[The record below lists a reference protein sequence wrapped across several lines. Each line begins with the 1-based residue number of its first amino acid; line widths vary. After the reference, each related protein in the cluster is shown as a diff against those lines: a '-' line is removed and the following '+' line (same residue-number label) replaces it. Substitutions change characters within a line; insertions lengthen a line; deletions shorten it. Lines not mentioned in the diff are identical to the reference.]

1 MKALGWLQRARD
13 PLPFTPLHRHELRTA
28 IRLRVFRGSIT
39 AQQRAQTFE
48 EIESDLQDDI
58 LIHIPIP
65 WTNAFAQSE
74 ALAAQYAERLGPR
87 SIDLLHV
94 GLALA
99 LKAKE
104 FLTFDDRQTALAK
117 AAGLKVWP

>member
-1 MKALGWLQRARD
+1 M
-13 PLPFTPLHRHELRTA
+13 
-28 IRLRVFRGSIT
+28 
-39 AQQRAQTFE
+39 
-48 EIESDLQDDI
+48 
-58 LIHIPIP
+58 IHIPIP